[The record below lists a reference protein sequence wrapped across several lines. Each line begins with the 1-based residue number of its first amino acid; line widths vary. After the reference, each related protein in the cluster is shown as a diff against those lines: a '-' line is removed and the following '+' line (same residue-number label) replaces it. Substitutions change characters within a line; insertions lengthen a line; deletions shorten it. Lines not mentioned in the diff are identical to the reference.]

1 MKQQIIVMLLKALMT
16 MATEERLKNI
26 ADKILDLAENEV
38 LKTANKYDDAIVLP
52 LCAMLRNAFNI
63 KD

>member
-1 MKQQIIVMLLKALMT
+1 MLIKALMT
-16 MATEERLKNI
+16 LATEERLNRI
-26 ADKILDLAENEV
+26 ADKILDLAESEV
-38 LKTANKYDDAIVLP
+38 LKTANKYDDAVVLP